1 MFIVISTST
10 DRYFH
15 CYFDL
20 PILIKLLQFDAS
32 GIPILKYLLSLK
44 HNIPNKIVFT

>member
-15 CYFDL
+15 YYFDL
-20 PILIKLLQFDAS
+20 AILIKLLQFDALR
-32 GIPILKYLLSLK
+32 IPIL
-44 HNIPNKIVFT
+44 NIFY